1 MTTDT
6 ERAEFEAWAQANDFC
21 IHRDDSEKYRD
32 YHRATT
38 RWAWLTW
45 QAARASKAGEATAEA
60 FMQNLLWDVHP
71 TCCGSPVV
79 GAEYMGSQEM
89 VCCGNPD
96 QDTLNDAQ
104 IVLTLRAKFPCRAA
118 HPTTGDKK

>member
-38 RWAWLTW
+38 RWAWLAW
-45 QAARASKAGEATAEA
+45 QAARASKAGEATAPEGYEKMRGGLPA
-60 FMQNLLWDVHP
+60 SFWRDDALEQAAIIAERYSADPWIARDIRAMQ
-71 TCCGSPVV
+71 S
-79 GAEYMGSQEM
+79 
-89 VCCGNPD
+89 
-96 QDTLNDAQ
+96 
-104 IVLTLRAKFPCRAA
+104 RAA
-118 HPTTGDKK
+118 HPTTGDKNG